1 MTKQVTTMRDS
12 NGNDIPLKYVSKY
25 DKAKDRAVR
34 KVLARFLKARGM
46 LEGVV
51 AETIAE
57 LEALADTKERL
68 GVKGNFSASSFDG
81 LVQVSIRQQYNIYL
95 DERVVKAR
103 ELMISYVERVL
114 AKVGGN
120 DAAALRLIVAEAF
133 KANAQG
139 FLSTGKIMSLRRM
152 EIDNPDWR
160 EAKRILQDAIR
171 PQKGK
176 RYLVCERRANTQQDF
191 KPVRL
196 DIADCWPEE
205 CGNVANVKVLPI
217 SNANDQLGTGN
228 IGTGDIGN
236 TGNNQQERR

>member
-1 MTKQVTTMRDS
+1 MAKQVTTMKDS

-34 KVLARFLKARGM
+34 KVMARFLHAREM
-46 LEGVV
+46 LEKVV

-68 GVKGNFSASSFDG
+68 GAKGNFSARSFDG
-81 LVQVSIRQQYNIYL
+81 LIQVSIRQQYNIFL

-103 ELMISYVERVL
+103 ELMLGYVEKVL
-114 AKVGGN
+114 AKVGGS

-139 FLSTGKIMSLRRM
+139 FLSTGKIMSLLRM
-152 EIDNPDWR
+152 EIDNADWR
-160 EAKRILQDAIR
+160 EAKRILQESIK

-176 RYLVCERRANTQQDF
+176 RYLVCERRYTTQGDF
-191 KPVRL
+191 RPIRL
-196 DIADCWPEE
+196 DIADCWPED
-205 CGNVANVKVLPI
+205 GVGDKSGSGRNDPPTPTQN
-217 SNANDQLGTGN
+217 SNSQTEEKGG
-228 IGTGDIGN
+228 
-236 TGNNQQERR
+236 E